1 MAVLRCPVGRQTGVL
16 EMSSGLVMDLT
27 LAGGWLRH
35 RSRKPGCRAVGGGGR
50 YVLLLSS
57 HLMMRT

>member
-1 MAVLRCPVGRQTGVL
+1 
-16 EMSSGLVMDLT
+16 MSSGLVMDLT
-27 LAGGWLRH
+27 LAEGWLRH